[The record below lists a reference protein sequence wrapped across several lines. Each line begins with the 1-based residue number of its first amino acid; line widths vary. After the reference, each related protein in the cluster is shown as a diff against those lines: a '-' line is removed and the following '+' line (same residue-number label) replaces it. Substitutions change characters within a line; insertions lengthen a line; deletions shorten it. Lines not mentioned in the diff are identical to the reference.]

1 MEGRPLQPLQI
12 FSAPGCFPSRKS
24 WMKTRGADGPWALFS
39 YNFSQSER
47 QKSCENAALTQD
59 EMEEIAGN
67 PEVVVAFYWL
77 NMLFA
82 VKSYGKKLATFSHP
96 RTPLRTWDRTLG
108 LSRAFWTV
116 STSFTCRKHIH
127 LKRHVLFRKHL
138 PAFSMCP
145 MSLNLKVKLWQPH
158 LHCYSAL
165 EFHESPIDCG
175 EILRILAVPLNSSY
189 CTSHPPGSSLT
200 L

>member
-1 MEGRPLQPLQI
+1 
-12 FSAPGCFPSRKS
+12 
-24 WMKTRGADGPWALFS
+24 MKTRGADGPWALFS
-39 YNFSQSER
+39 YNFSQSGR
-47 QKSCENAALTQD
+47 QNSCENAALTQD

-96 RTPLRTWDRTLG
+96 WTPLRTWDRTLG

-116 STSFTCRKHIH
+116 STSFTCRKDIH
-127 LKRHVLFRKHL
+127 LKRHFLIRKHSPSIL
-138 PAFSMCP
+138 H
-145 MSLNLKVKLWQPH
+145 MSYVPKSEGEAMAAPSTLFLCIGVSWKPVN
-158 LHCYSAL
+158 
-165 EFHESPIDCG
+165 CG
-175 EILRILAVPLNSSY
+175 EILRILAGPLKSSY
-189 CTSHPPGSSLT
+189 CSSHPPGSSLT